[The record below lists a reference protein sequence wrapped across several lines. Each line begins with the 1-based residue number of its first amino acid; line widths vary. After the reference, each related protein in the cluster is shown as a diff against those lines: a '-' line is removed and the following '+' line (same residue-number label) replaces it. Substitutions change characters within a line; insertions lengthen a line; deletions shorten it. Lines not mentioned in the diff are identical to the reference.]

1 MDKENGKGKSNY
13 DIKLAEK
20 YQKIRKRFIY
30 KVANKDITF
39 KQFCLMAQSEEYK
52 TLRGIKISRILGN
65 FSSWTDFSI
74 QHAFIAYNIPIN
86 ITVGQVMRNRNYFN
100 IVSAL
105 MDSTSS
111 DWQKRIKAPEG
122 FPWNGNIVKALS
134 ELENVELPREL
145 ETAVRF
151 YPDDKQQDDTD
162 KYDEFKKESL
172 SNNEIDNSNYQRDE
186 VIEEDVEDDLDF
198 LLSDN
203 DEDEEES
210 DDGLDSFLS
219 NDDYEEKSEA
229 DTNNQEDTK
238 KRSIQDELNDI
249 MNNDDSNEDSF
260 DKLFNE
266 DDDDDGYMNLF

>member
-111 DWQKRIKAPEG
+111 NWQKRIKAPEG

-210 DDGLDSFLS
+210 DDGLDAFLS

-266 DDDDDGYMNLF
+266 DDDDGYMNLF

>member
-238 KRSIQDELNDI
+238 KRSIQAELNDI

>member
-111 DWQKRIKAPEG
+111 NWQKRIKAPEG

-249 MNNDDSNEDSF
+249 MNNDDPNEDSF

-266 DDDDDGYMNLF
+266 DDDDGYMNLF

>member
-100 IVSAL
+100 IFSAL

-134 ELENVELPREL
+134 ELENIELPREL

-266 DDDDDGYMNLF
+266 DDDDGYMNLF

>member
-111 DWQKRIKAPEG
+111 NWQKRIKAPEG

-266 DDDDDGYMNLF
+266 DDDDGYMNLF

>member
-30 KVANKDITF
+30 KVTNKDITF

-111 DWQKRIKAPEG
+111 NWQKRIKAPEG
-122 FPWNGNIVKALS
+122 FPWNGNIIKALS
-134 ELENVELPREL
+134 ELENIELPREI
-145 ETAVRF
+145 ESAVRF
-151 YPDDKQQDDTD
+151 YPDDKQQDDTN

-172 SNNEIDNSNYQRDE
+172 SNSEIDNNNYEQDE
-186 VIEEDVEDDLDF
+186 NINDEDVEDDLDF

-203 DEDEEES
+203 DEEDEES

-219 NDDYEEKSEA
+219 NDDYEEKLEA

-249 MNNDDSNEDSF
+249 MNNDDPNEDSF

-266 DDDDDGYMNLF
+266 DDDDGYMNLF

>member
-134 ELENVELPREL
+134 ELENIELPREL

-266 DDDDDGYMNLF
+266 DDDDGYMNLF